1 MHKVLI
7 AVDGSEHARKA
18 VSFVAELAGS
28 ARLEAILLNVQPEPE
43 IRSVALAREAV
54 VTAERNDVRTATAA
68 AEAALEV
75 AGVPVTVC
83 VEHGDPA
90 HAIARLAKET
100 DCDHI
105 VMGTRGLGSLAGLV
119 MGSVATKVLQLAHVP
134 VTLVK

>member
-1 MHKVLI
+1 MHKILI

-18 VSFVAELAGS
+18 VSFVADLAMG

-54 VTAERNDVRTATAA
+54 VTAERNEVRAATAA
-68 AEAALEV
+68 AETALKA

-90 HAIARLAKET
+90 AAIVRLAAET

-119 MGSVATKVLQLAHVP
+119 MGSVATKVLHLAHVP